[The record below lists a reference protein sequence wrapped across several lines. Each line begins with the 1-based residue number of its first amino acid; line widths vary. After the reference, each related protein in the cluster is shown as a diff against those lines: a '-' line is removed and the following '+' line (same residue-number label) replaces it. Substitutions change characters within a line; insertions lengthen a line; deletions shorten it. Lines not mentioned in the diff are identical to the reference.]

1 MNVFSRGEFDL
12 KKSKNC
18 FIFIC
23 DHASNYIPKKFKNLG
38 LSDNFLRSHIAW
50 DIGAKNFTVKLT
62 KEMNQCFFYCNF
74 SRLIIDPNRTF
85 ESKDLIVSKS
95 DEILIPGN
103 TSLKPKEIKFRI
115 NKFYI
120 PYHKSLNEFINLKK
134 KKKKKIFLVAI
145 HSFTKKMNNSNR
157 AVEIGLLSGKN
168 MELLLKIQKKLSKK
182 KIHFGRNYPY
192 SGFFY
197 NSTLDRHSKD
207 GLISNIS
214 IEIRNDLI
222 CNKKGINKYV
232 NIFRN
237 ILEDI

>member
-1 MNVFSRGEFDL
+1 MFFQEGIWF

-18 FIFIC
+18 FFLYR
-23 DHASNYIPKKFKNLG
+23 HASNYIPKKLKNLG

-95 DEILIPGN
+95 DEIVIPGN

-120 PYHKSLNEFINLKK
+120 PYHKSLNEFINWKK
-134 KKKKKIFLVAI
+134 KNFLVAT
-145 HSFTKKMNNSNR
+145 HSFTKN
-157 AVEIGLLSGKN
+157 E
-168 MELLLKIQKKLSKK
+168 
-182 KIHFGRNYPY
+182 
-192 SGFFY
+192 
-197 NSTLDRHSKD
+197 
-207 GLISNIS
+207 
-214 IEIRNDLI
+214 
-222 CNKKGINKYV
+222 
-232 NIFRN
+232 
-237 ILEDI
+237 